1 MDMGNSIEWID
12 GGKFFLSGWAI
23 PANGITASFDARD
36 ALSFLQDSIY
46 TGHTSGTLYQMCFDA
61 LELLDVS
68 GISYEI
74 SEELK
79 NYSSEISSD
88 ASSYKN
94 ADVLQLA
101 ANAAGMALYQSR
113 DGVIHIERVPL
124 VPVTRSGIEEISLLN
139 SFKYPEITFSTKI
152 KNVSCKVGGESVFY
166 PAEASGNGA
175 TQSINNPLVSKSV
188 SSSAKMR

>member
-1 MDMGNSIEWID
+1 MEEKYCERSKDSVSFSVDNSEQRWNPVNPGGLYRYLYERQEISVQYGMDIGDAVEWID
-12 GGKFFLSGWAI
+12 GGKFFLSGWTI

-79 NYSSEISSD
+79 NYSCDISSD

-94 ADVLQLA
+94 ADIFSL
-101 ANAAGMALYQSR
+101 
-113 DGVIHIERVPL
+113 HILTHYDSP
-124 VPVTRSGIEEISLLN
+124 
-139 SFKYPEITFSTKI
+139 
-152 KNVSCKVGGESVFY
+152 
-166 PAEASGNGA
+166 
-175 TQSINNPLVSKSV
+175 
-188 SSSAKMR
+188 